1 MTDTPLSSMS
11 KSAPSSKRLKTR
23 HLQGQCLGSSDGPR
37 PVPGFD
43 PGIGLVISTCPRV
56 SCYASGE
63 GRMAQH
69 RARQSASAGP
79 RAPGGLGGQCP
90 DAPSLILQYSSR
102 FASVFQEDSTGSS
115 VPNASLLTMW
125 TTSPRRHSFVSGR
138 DARGCDPR
146 KSRGS
151 CLRSQGVLPL
161 NTVGRGVAMHGIS
174 LRCSPSTPKAVAS
187 RILETSLPR
196 ERSLLSY
203 SRRFHACLSAS
214 ERLSRSSTWGI
225 CPAMKCHAP
234 LGFEGS
240 LSMTMTG
247 KPGGVS

>member
-1 MTDTPLSSMS
+1 MS
-11 KSAPSSKRLKTR
+11 RRSFIDSA
-23 HLQGQCLGSSDGPR
+23 
-37 PVPGFD
+37 
-43 PGIGLVISTCPRV
+43 
-56 SCYASGE
+56 
-63 GRMAQH
+63 
-69 RARQSASAGP
+69 
-79 RAPGGLGGQCP
+79 
-90 DAPSLILQYSSR
+90 ILQQICLR
-102 FASVFQEDSTGSS
+102 FSGRLHGFFRAKRIPADDVDDLTQET
-115 VPNASLLTMW
+115 
-125 TTSPRRHSFVSGR
+125 FVSGR